1 MWKKAVL
8 ALSLAALFMAGCG
21 NDGGH
26 DQHTDQPGDAMHG
39 DHGGSNADGTIPDL
53 IKVELNVPEE
63 VKAKEPIIISARVT
77 QSDKAVDDADKVEF
91 EYWMEGEEHERAEGT
106 LKEDGTYQMEHTFEK
121 PGTYNVIS
129 HVTARDMH
137 SMPKKTFEVK

>member
-8 ALSLAALFMAGCG
+8 ALSLVALLMAGCG
-21 NDGGH
+21 NGGGH
-26 DQHTDQPGDAMHG
+26 DQHADQPGDAMHG

-53 IKVELNVPEE
+53 IKVELKVPEE
-63 VKAKEPIIISARVT
+63 VKSKEPIIISARVT